1 MQTDRL
7 SEVVSQLQAV
17 GMSAYEA
24 KAYVALV
31 AAGEPINGYEVAK
44 RSGVPRSTVYET
56 LSKLVARGAAFEVAD
71 GDGRQYLSLPP
82 ESLLRRIRND
92 VESTIDA
99 LSEALPSMT
108 TASPVHLVHN
118 LQGRDA
124 VVARALDLIHEADDD
139 VYLSVWSDELGDLE
153 PALVAADGRRVD
165 VSALV
170 FGEGDLPVGHVHR
183 HTFSG
188 PDIVLDRVGCRLLI
202 LAVDHTRVLVG
213 GAVGDTMWGLFS
225 EDPAVVL
232 VAIEFI
238 RHDIAFQALV
248 TEIGPDRAQELFSTD
263 PTLRHLM
270 TGRSA
275 PRLALS

>member
-1 MQTDRL
+1 
-7 SEVVSQLQAV
+7 
-17 GMSAYEA
+17 MSAYEA

-56 LSKLVARGAAFEVAD
+56 LGKLVARGAAFEVAD
-71 GDGRQYLSLPP
+71 DEGRQYLSLPP
-82 ESLLRRIRND
+82 ESLLRRIRTD

-99 LSEALPSMT
+99 LSEALPAMT
-108 TASPVHLVHN
+108 TASRVHLVHN
-118 LQGRDA
+118 LQGREA

-153 PALVAADGRRVD
+153 PALVEADGRRVD

-170 FGEGDLPVGHVHR
+170 FGDGDLPVGHVHR
-183 HTFSG
+183 HTFSD

-202 LAVDHTRVLVG
+202 LAVDHTRVLIG

-248 TEIGPDRAQELFSTD
+248 AEIGPQRAQELFSTD
-263 PTLRHLM
+263 PTLQHLM
-270 TGRSA
+270 TGRRA